1 MATTQKKSSS
11 GTRSTQKKTSGSR
24 AAPRSGG
31 GRAKSKQPP
40 IRREVAAIV
49 CLLLGMCVLVSNF
62 SADGWLIARVP
73 KTLKGLL
80 GPGFFLTVPALLGAS
95 WVQWTHR
102 GRPVALRTACL
113 LLAPYLCGGLWHILF
128 CRQDLTEAATLF
140 KTLWESGFEL
150 KSGGILSGGT
160 AHGFIAILGKPASA
174 MIFVVLLAVLLM
186 TAFEVTPAL
195 LMQMWRERERR
206 EYYEEDYLEDEE

>member
-11 GTRSTQKKTSGSR
+11 GTRSTQKKT
-24 AAPRSGG
+24 G

-80 GPGFFLTVPALLGAS
+80 GPGFFLTVPALLGVS

-113 LLAPYLCGGLWHILF
+113 LLVQRTWLLERGILF
-128 CRQDLTEAATLF
+128 YP
-140 KTLWESGFEL
+140 
-150 KSGGILSGGT
+150 GILY
-160 AHGFIAILGKPASA
+160 
-174 MIFVVLLAVLLM
+174 
-186 TAFEVTPAL
+186 EDAL
-195 LMQMWRERERR
+195 FCMACFLYGER
-206 EYYEEDYLEDEE
+206 